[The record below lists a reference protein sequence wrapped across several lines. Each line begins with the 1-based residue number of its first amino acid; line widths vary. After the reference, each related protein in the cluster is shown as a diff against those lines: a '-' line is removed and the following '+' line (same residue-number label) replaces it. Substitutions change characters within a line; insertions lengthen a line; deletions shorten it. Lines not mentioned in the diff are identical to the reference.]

1 MQRWWWWQA
10 MTGGRCHRRRKM
22 MGRGADGGCGT
33 EEKPCPIS
41 RVPSKIPSKESD
53 NFEEQTTTALDFY
66 TQARKA
72 LCQRSPFDA
81 EDAQVSS
88 SSTVFT
94 LPSGLA
100 SCFLSRHLDGRKRH
114 KKSHSSG
121 VEAKS
126 SGAAGGGVEKP
137 NKLNIWV
144 ETEEY
149 FRELKVDDIDKL
161 HEFWSLVFSDSH
173 KSFSIPVIGNV
184 VVVNE
189 VNGVNA
195 NAVGIDCGVVVKEE
209 EEVVVKE
216 EKEEEEVEHFME
228 VDSVGADILLQEE
241 KGCSSSLQCSS
252 GVEWL
257 LGSKSKIHLT
267 SERPSKKRKLL
278 GGDAG
283 LEKLLVACPVDGLSS
298 LCHYC
303 SLGDTGNQLNRLIV
317 CSACNAAVHQRCY
330 GVQDD
335 VAASWLCSWCKQRN
349 AVQSSDRPCL
359 LCPKPGG
366 ALKPVGKRGVGN
378 ESGGCMEF
386 AHLFCCQWM
395 PEVYIQD
402 MRLMEP
408 VMNIE
413 EIKLTRKK
421 LICYLC
427 KVKCGTCIRCSNGT
441 CRTSFHPICARE
453 ARHRMEI
460 WGKLGCDD
468 VELRAFCSKHSEVQ
482 NGCSTQQSGDMS
494 MTVASDSTIT
504 KDQLVT
510 PTVNKPHKFKVGRK
524 NGDKIS
530 VQIEATD
537 LDVKKLGNAM
547 LHGGLSDARSNSMLQ
562 PGCGNAQQP
571 ASTET
576 LGRSLSDDVITS
588 DSLDFT
594 VILKKL
600 IDRRKVNMKDVASEI
615 GVPPDSLASML
626 ADNCVVP
633 DLRSK
638 IVTWLKKHAYIGNL
652 KKNLKVK
659 IKSSFASK
667 DGMGAAEGSDAVL
680 VSESDNPEVVPVKS
694 VPPRR
699 RTKSNI
705 RILKENKVICS
716 SREKIS
722 DEEIIVDEADRG
734 HLISEDASYTTK
746 EVVFDVTKE
755 NLDHEVVHDSLDNSS
770 PTHEGGRGQWDAIS
784 EQNVTSN
791 SDPDNT
797 LCSGVKNN
805 IRDPIKAEAVFSSY
819 IHPLVRNK
827 IMIVQNA
834 VLSSNAESE
843 CHGSMDQ
850 EFSSLEAS
858 SSSGICDQHI
868 ERLDSCDISE
878 FDGGK
883 LEQLAK
889 ARNMGV
895 LEMNPEDEVEG
906 EIIFHQHRLLCNL
919 VGRKSISDDLI
930 CKVAKGL
937 PQEIDAIAK
946 QKWDA
951 VLVNQYLS
959 ELREAKK
966 RGRKER
972 RHKEAQAVLAAA
984 TAAAAASLRIS
995 SQRKDAP
1002 DEENLL
1008 KVNHSTGR
1016 PGLYSQQMPRAKETL
1031 SKLAVPRVSSQ
1042 IKSDFGAISGFS
1054 KEHPRTC
1061 DICRRSE
1068 TFLNQIVVCSSCKVA
1083 IHLDCYRSVK
1093 DSTGPW
1099 YCELCEDLLSSRSS
1113 GAPAMN
1119 SWEKPFFS
1127 PECGLC
1133 GGSAGAFRKSTDS
1146 QWVHAFCAEWVLEAT
1161 FRRGQVN
1168 PVEGMESVLK
1178 GSDVCYICHRKQGV
1192 CIKCNYGHCQS
1203 TFHPTCARTASCYMN
1218 MKTSGSKLQHKAYC
1232 EKHSSEQRAKAE
1244 TQGHGVEELKS
1255 LKKIRVELERLR
1267 LLCERII
1274 KREKVKRELVF
1285 CSHEELVAKRDAVA
1299 LSALVRTPFFPTE
1312 VSSESATTSLKG
1324 SGSEAIHRSDDIT
1337 IDSTVS
1343 GKRRIKIP
1351 MSMDSDQKTDDSS
1364 TSQNLFMQKPRER
1377 VSFAGKQ
1384 IPHRPSFVASEN
1396 LLDDGEKK
1404 SNGRKH
1410 TETFEKELV
1419 MTSDQASV
1427 KNQRLP
1433 KGFVYVPIRCLSKE
1447 KESDPDSYSG
1457 KPLERNG

>member
-1 MQRWWWWQA
+1 
-10 MTGGRCHRRRKM
+10 

-41 RVPSKIPSKESD
+41 RVPSKIPSIET
-53 NFEEQTTTALDFY
+53 EALERQTTVALDFY

-72 LCQRSPFDA
+72 LCVRSPFDT

-88 SSTVFT
+88 STVLT

-100 SCFLSRHLDGRKRH
+100 NCFLSRHWDGRKRH
-114 KKSHSSG
+114 KKSHSSS

-126 SGAAGGGVEKP
+126 SGAAGGPEKP
-137 NKLNIWV
+137 QKSNIWV

-149 FRELKVDDIDKL
+149 FRELTVDDIDKL
-161 HEFWSLVFSDSH
+161 LEFLSLVFSDSQ
-173 KSFSIPVIGNV
+173 KCFSIPVIGNIV
-184 VVVNE
+184 VANE

-195 NAVGIDCGVVVKEE
+195 NAVDSDCGVVVKEE
-209 EEVVVKE
+209 EK
-216 EKEEEEVEHFME
+216 EEEVEHFME
-228 VDSVGADILLQEE
+228 IDSVGADSLLQEE
-241 KGCSSSLQCSS
+241 KGCSSSSQCS

-283 LEKLLVACPVDGLSS
+283 LEKLLVASPVDGLSS

-303 SLGDTGNQLNRLIV
+303 SLGDTGDQSNRLIV
-317 CSACNAAVHQRCY
+317 CSGCNAAVHQRCY

-335 VAASWLCSWCKQRN
+335 IAESWLCSWCKQRN
-349 AVQSSDRPCL
+349 GVQSSDRPCL

-366 ALKPVGKRGVGN
+366 ALKPVSKRGVRN
-378 ESGGCMEF
+378 ENGASTEF

-395 PEVYIQD
+395 PEVYVQD
-402 MRLMEP
+402 TRTMEP
-408 VMNIE
+408 VVNIE
-413 EIKLTRKK
+413 EIQGTRRK

-453 ARHRMEI
+453 ASHRMEI

-482 NGCSTQQSGDMS
+482 NDCSTQQSGEMS
-494 MTVASDSTIT
+494 MTAASDSTIM
-504 KDQLVT
+504 KHELVT
-510 PTVNKPHKFKVGRK
+510 PTVIQPHKFKIGRK
-524 NGDKIS
+524 NGDKMS
-530 VQIEATD
+530 VQIETTD
-537 LDVKKLGNAM
+537 PDVNKLGNNM
-547 LHGGLSDARSNSMLQ
+547 LHEGLLDCRSNSRLH
-562 PGCGNAQQP
+562 PGCGNAQHP

-576 LGRSLSDDVITS
+576 VGRSLSDDVNTS

-600 IDRRKVNMKDVASEI
+600 IDRGKVNMKDVASEI
-615 GVPPDSLASML
+615 GIPPDSLASIL

-638 IVTWLKKHAYIGNL
+638 IVTWLKKHAYIGSI

-659 IKSSFASK
+659 IKSSLASK
-667 DGMGAAEGSDAVL
+667 DGMGAAEGADAVL
-680 VSESDNPEVVPVKS
+680 VSESDIPDVVPVKS

-705 RILKENKVICS
+705 RILKDHKGICS
-716 SREKIS
+716 SKEMIS
-722 DEEIIVDEADRG
+722 DDEIVVDEAKRG
-734 HLISEDASYTTK
+734 HLISEDASYSTK
-746 EVVFDVTKE
+746 QSEVDITNK
-755 NLDHEVVHDSLDNSS
+755 NLDHEGVHNSLENSS
-770 PTHEGGRGQWDAIS
+770 PASEGDFLKPVNCHLSEGGQAQGDAIS
-784 EQNVTSN
+784 EQNVTPN
-791 SDPDNT
+791 SDKDNT
-797 LCSGVKNN
+797 LCSVENN
-805 IRDPIKAEAVFSSY
+805 IPDPIKAEAVFN
-819 IHPLVRNK
+819 IHPLIRNEMLK
-827 IMIVQNA
+827 LRNA
-834 VLSSNAESE
+834 VLSDNAASE
-843 CHGSMDQ
+843 CHGSADRK
-850 EFSSLEAS
+850 FSSVEAS
-858 SSSGICDQHI
+858 SSSGICNQHV
-868 ERLDSCDISE
+868 EHLDSCGISE

-883 LEQLAK
+883 QEQLAN
-889 ARNMGV
+889 ARSMGV
-895 LEMNPEDEVEG
+895 LELNPEDEVEG

-919 VGRKSISDDLI
+919 VARKCISDDLI
-930 CKVAKGL
+930 CKVVKGL
-937 PQEIDAIAK
+937 PQEIDAIGK

-995 SQRKDAP
+995 SLRKDAP
-1002 DEENLL
+1002 DESAHQENLL

-1016 PGLYSQQMPRAKETL
+1016 PGLYSQQMPRAKETI
-1031 SKLAVPRVSSQ
+1031 SKLAVPRVTSQ
-1042 IKSDFGAISGFS
+1042 IKSDFGSISGFS

-1068 TFLNQIVVCSSCKVA
+1068 TFLKPIVVCSSCKVA
-1083 IHLDCYRSVK
+1083 VHLDCYRSVK

-1099 YCELCEDLLSSRSS
+1099 YCELCEDLLSSRNS

-1119 SWEKPFFS
+1119 SWEKPCFAS
-1127 PECGLC
+1127 ECGLC
-1133 GGSAGAFRKSTDS
+1133 GGSAGAFRKSTDG

-1203 TFHPTCARTASCYMN
+1203 TFHPTCARIASCYMN
-1218 MKTSGSKLQHKAYC
+1218 MKASGSKLQHKAYC
-1232 EKHSSEQRAKAE
+1232 EKHSLEQRAKAE

-1274 KREKVKRELVF
+1274 RREKLKRELVF
-1285 CSHEELVAKRDAVA
+1285 CSHEILVSKRNSVGW
-1299 LSALVRTPFFPTE
+1299 SAHVRSPFFSTE

-1324 SGSEAIHRSDDIT
+1324 SGSEAIQRSDDIT

-1351 MSMDSDQKTDDSS
+1351 LSMDSDQKTDDSS
-1364 TSQNLFMQKPRER
+1364 TSQNLLMQKPRER

-1384 IPHRPSFVASEN
+1384 IPHRASFVASEN
-1396 LLDDGEKK
+1396 VLNDGEKK
-1404 SNGRKH
+1404 SKGRKH

-1447 KESDPDSYSG
+1447 KESDPDPYSG
-1457 KPLERNG
+1457 KPVERNG

>member
-1 MQRWWWWQA
+1 MQRWWWWWWWWWQA

-41 RVPSKIPSKESD
+41 RVPSKILSKESD

-126 SGAAGGGVEKP
+126 SGAAGGSVEKP

-195 NAVGIDCGVVVKEE
+195 NAVGSDCGVFVKEE

-216 EKEEEEVEHFME
+216 EKEEEEEEVEHFME

-241 KGCSSSLQCSS
+241 KGCSSLSQCSS

-413 EIKLTRKK
+413 EIKQTRKK

-571 ASTET
+571 ASTVT

-594 VILKKL
+594 GILKKL

-615 GVPPDSLASML
+615 GIPPDSLASML

-680 VSESDNPEVVPVKS
+680 VSESDSPEVVPVKS

-705 RILKENKVICS
+705 RVLKENKVICS

-755 NLDHEVVHDSLDNSS
+755 NLNHEVVHNSLDNSS

-819 IHPLVRNK
+819 IHPLIRDK
-827 IMIVQNA
+827 MMIVQNA
-834 VLSSNAESE
+834 VLSSNAASE
-843 CHGSMDQ
+843 CH
-850 EFSSLEAS
+850 
-858 SSSGICDQHI
+858 
-868 ERLDSCDISE
+868 
-878 FDGGK
+878 
-883 LEQLAK
+883 
-889 ARNMGV
+889 
-895 LEMNPEDEVEG
+895 
-906 EIIFHQHRLLCNL
+906 
-919 VGRKSISDDLI
+919 DDLI

-1008 KVNHSTGR
+1008 KANHSTGR

-1083 IHLDCYRSVK
+1083 IHLDCYRSVN

-1119 SWEKPFFS
+1119 SWEKPYFS

-1133 GGSAGAFRKSTDS
+1133 GGSAGAFRKSTDG

-1178 GSDVCYICHRKQGV
+1178 GSDICYICHRKQGV

-1285 CSHEELVAKRDAVA
+1285 CSHEELAAKRDAVA

-1351 MSMDSDQKTDDSS
+1351 VSMDSDQKTDDSS